1 MKQKDLEEILK
12 FNITPITH
20 SIDICF
26 NCQSYS
32 GCVNA
37 ILRHPEWQVKCIHFG
52 FLTKEILKEKNNAL
66 V

>member
-12 FNITPITH
+12 FDRSPITH
-20 SIDICF
+20 SIDICL

-37 ILRHPEWQVKCIHFG
+37 ILRYPEQQIKCINYE
-52 FLTKEILKEKNNAL
+52 FLKNQL
-66 V
+66 LGDK

>member
-12 FNITPITH
+12 FDRSPITH
-20 SIDICF
+20 FIDICL

-37 ILRHPEWQVKCIHFG
+37 ILRYPEW
-52 FLTKEILKEKNNAL
+52 
-66 V
+66 